1 VQSDTVRVV
10 TDAPLPDYFLE
21 IEGHFA
27 LRRGTPF
34 ILSAK
39 DWSLMKG
46 WAEAGIP
53 LPVVIEAID
62 LVFERNET
70 SGRKKVISSLSYCRH
85 AIKELWEDRKAMA
98 DGAGEAMPEE
108 APQELLTALA
118 AAVEHVSAAKAE
130 AIRGL
135 ISEKSVPKIEQRL
148 IEVESELME
157 ELVASLPPS
166 EAEAL
171 RAQATQAVGDTSR
184 LDAATRARTEDA
196 NLRRIVRER
205 FGVPRLSLF

>member
-1 VQSDTVRVV
+1 
-10 TDAPLPDYFLE
+10 
-21 IEGHFA
+21 
-27 LRRGTPF
+27 
-34 ILSAK
+34 
-39 DWSLMKG
+39 MKG

>member
-1 VQSDTVRVV
+1 M
-10 TDAPLPDYFLE
+10 TDAPVPDYFLE

-27 LRRGTPF
+27 QRRGTPF
-34 ILSAK
+34 IVSPK

-85 AIKELWEDRKAMA
+85 AVKELWEDRKALA
-98 DGAGEAMPEE
+98 VDGGEAMPEE

-118 AAVEHVSAAKAE
+118 AAVESVSPAKAE
-130 AIRGL
+130 TIRGL
-135 ISEKSVPKIEQRL
+135 LSEKSVPRMEERL
-148 IEVESELME
+148 IEIESELIA
-157 ELVASLPPS
+157 ELVASLPPP

-171 RAQATQAVGDTSR
+171 HADVARAAGDTSR
-184 LDAATRARTEDA
+184 LDPATRARTEDA